1 MFRKYLSMI
10 TLLLFSLFILFAF
23 ITPIVVNGTSE
34 IGDIVVIS
42 LILASF
48 LAALFSQKGKLKI
61 VALIVSLMPVLLL
74 VGYLVLPIFYLLEQ
88 WAGLFFFCRID
99 LVDWLVT
106 CVNQAALFYLNERTR
121 DKVVYIFL
129 SMTLFWKEIASIK
142 TSY

>member
-1 MFRKYLSMI
+1 MEKKTIMGEVMVFRKYLSMI
-10 TLLLFSLFILFAF
+10 SLLLFSLFILFAF

-74 VGYLVLPIFYLLEQ
+74 VGYLLLPSRLISNLCKSGCSF
-88 WAGLFFFCRID
+88 LF
-99 LVDWLVT
+99 
-106 CVNQAALFYLNERTR
+106 
-121 DKVVYIFL
+121 K
-129 SMTLFWKEIASIK
+129 
-142 TSY
+142 

>member
-1 MFRKYLSMI
+1 MLNIVNCRKERRGGVIVIKRYLSI
-10 TLLLFSLFILFAF
+10 ISLLLFTLFIIFAF

-74 VGYLVLPIFYLLEQ
+74 VGYLLLPSRLISNLCKSGCSF
-88 WAGLFFFCRID
+88 LF
-99 LVDWLVT
+99 
-106 CVNQAALFYLNERTR
+106 
-121 DKVVYIFL
+121 K
-129 SMTLFWKEIASIK
+129 
-142 TSY
+142 